1 MTKSASRT
9 EFLTVPRDVGPRAT
23 LGDKG
28 PDPVRV
34 VAAIR
39 QQPSILRQIAKQDR
53 AEPVVMRLTAG
64 EAETDRQSVGINDRM
79 DLAGEPTA

>member
-1 MTKSASRT
+1 
-9 EFLTVPRDVGPRAT
+9 
-23 LGDKG
+23 
-28 PDPVRV
+28 
-34 VAAIR
+34 
-39 QQPSILRQIAKQDR
+39 LRQIAKQDR